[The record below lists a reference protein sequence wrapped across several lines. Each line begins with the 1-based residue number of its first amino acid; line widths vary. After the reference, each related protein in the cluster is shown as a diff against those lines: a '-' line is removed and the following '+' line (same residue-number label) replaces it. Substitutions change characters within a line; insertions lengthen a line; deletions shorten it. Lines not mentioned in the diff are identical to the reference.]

1 MTKPRFV
8 EDEEGFA
15 HLWRDAQRRRG
26 THFGLWMRRPK
37 AKEAFM
43 RAIAAAIVAI
53 AVLAV
58 GGLTSHHGVRNG
70 GVTRTGESADRY
82 QVSGTQRA
90 RGPAWWPP
98 YPCGSEKW
106 NSGKS

>member
-58 GGLTSHHGVRNG
+58 GGLTLRHTMESATAASPEQAKAQIDTNCPELNAPGSLLG
-70 GVTRTGESADRY
+70 GPRIHRSSTRTH
-82 QVSGTQRA
+82 
-90 RGPAWWPP
+90 
-98 YPCGSEKW
+98 
-106 NSGKS
+106 